1 MTIVP
6 ASQCAPVPGRRQ
18 ERLLVAVVAGN
29 HTVAAPR
36 EEEIRAALE
45 RITSSSGFLASPQ
58 LASFLRFVVD
68 ETLGGNAERLKGY
81 TVAIGALGRSDAFDP
96 QDSPIVRVE
105 AARLRRALEH
115 YYAGPGRD
123 DDVVIELP
131 VGGYIPTFARREH
144 HLGPTQQPVPSRGLL
159 GIRGRRSRLVVFVAC
174 VAVAASKIL
183 DLIIGAATRI
193 IIGHAA
199 PGSAFA
205 GSYGVAVGVS
215 SAFLLVCVVIAWRIS
230 QD

>member
-1 MTIVP
+1 M
-6 ASQCAPVPGRRQ
+6 PGRGQ

-81 TVAIGALGRSDAFDP
+81 TVAIGALGRPDAFDP

-105 AARLRRALEH
+105 ATRLRRALEH
-115 YYAGPGRD
+115 YYAGSGRD
-123 DDVVIELP
+123 DDVVIDLP

-144 HLGPTQQPVPSRGLL
+144 QLGPTQQPASSRRVFGL
-159 GIRGRRSRLVVFVAC
+159 RDRRSRLVVFVAC
-174 VAVAASKIL
+174 VAVAASKVL
-183 DLIIGAATRI
+183 DLLIGVATRMI
-193 IIGHAA
+193 SGHAA
-199 PGSAFA
+199 SGSAFV
-205 GSYGVAVGVS
+205 GSYGVAVGMS
-215 SAFLLVCVVIAWRIS
+215 SAILVACLVVAWRIS